1 MGETSTIAANLRN
14 QRDQLRAE
22 VDADLA
28 AKCEETKR
36 TREALRKQ
44 IGERRE
50 LERLQRELTPRR
62 GKDAKED
69 GGDDE

>member
-1 MGETSTIAANLRN
+1 MSETSTIAANLRQ
-14 QRDQLRAE
+14 QRDKLRAE
-22 VDADLA
+22 VDADLD
-28 AKCEETKR
+28 AKCEEIKR

-50 LERLQRELTPRR
+50 LERLQRELTPRKSKGA
-62 GKDAKED
+62 GKD

>member
-1 MGETSTIAANLRN
+1 MSETSTIAANLRQ
-14 QRDQLRAE
+14 QRDKLRAE
-22 VDADLA
+22 VDADLS
-28 AKCEETKR
+28 AKCEEITR

-50 LERLQRELTPRR
+50 LERLQRELAPRKSK
-62 GKDAKED
+62 GAKG